1 MIRRGFLLVLAGA
14 LAAAPTL
21 SLCGAQAQEGEA
33 GFEGQAE
40 ACIDF
45 TAFTF
50 DLFEA
55 GAVLAAPAL
64 ETPDARADAAVFAD
78 GSVVVIAAD
87 FCVDPAFQV
96 TARFAAP
103 QGIEAARERLGWL
116 FAAVDSAT
124 GCNPGGDGAAAV
136 DAAAR
141 QLAAGRDIEP
151 SDAPFHETDDG
162 AVYLAVTLE
171 GGQALASLVCEDYAS
186 LAADAED

>member
-1 MIRRGFLLVLAGA
+1 MIRLGFLLLLAGVLA
-14 LAAAPTL
+14 APLFTPL
-21 SLCGAQAQEGEA
+21 PGAQAQAGEA
-33 GFEGQAE
+33 GFDDQAE

-45 TAFTF
+45 TAFSF

-64 ETPDARADAAVFAD
+64 ENTDARADLAVFAD

-87 FCVDPAFQV
+87 FCVQPVFNV

-103 QGIEAARERLGWL
+103 QGLAAARERLAWL

-136 DAAAR
+136 DAASAI
-141 QLAAGRDIEP
+141 LGAGGDIAP
-151 SDAPFHETDDG
+151 SNDPFHETDDG

-171 GGQALASLVCEDYAS
+171 GGQALASLICEDYAG
-186 LAADAED
+186 LAADAGE

>member
-14 LAAAPTL
+14 LAALL
-21 SLCGAQAQEGEA
+21 SLPLLSAKAQEGEA
-33 GFEGQAE
+33 GFEDQAE

-45 TAFTF
+45 TAFSF
-50 DLFEA
+50 DLFDA

-78 GSVVVIAAD
+78 GSVMVIAAD
-87 FCVDPAFQV
+87 FCVEPVFQV
-96 TARFAAP
+96 TARFDAP
-103 QGIEAARERLGWL
+103 RGVEAARQRLAWL

-136 DAAAR
+136 DAAAAR
-141 QLAAGRDIEP
+141 LGAGRDVEA
-151 SDAPFHETDDG
+151 SEDPFHETDDG

-171 GGQALASLVCEDYAS
+171 GGQALASLVCEDSAG
-186 LAADAED
+186 AFADAED